1 MKKVSLSIWW
11 IMVNHGD
18 WLQSVYPKD
27 TSEAINSE
35 PPNGPIPYLNNLCDD
50 DDWWRLS
57 DSFAIST
64 RGCPDRESDARYS
77 AGSVGHE
84 RRAPAEVLSR
94 FCNKNGEGLVANE
107 PSGEK
112 NGQMNGQV
120 SGEMARHAE
129 RIGFRY
135 EQQAASVLRV
145 YFECSCSP
153 AIRVHRS
160 NTPNAA
166 GHCRLIRARRSL
178 FCENRLTVKSPYWSH
193 LTEVTLESTKIWL
206 IACLLKIFS

>member
-1 MKKVSLSIWW
+1 M
-11 IMVNHGD
+11 
-18 WLQSVYPKD
+18 
-27 TSEAINSE
+27 TA
-35 PPNGPIPYLNNLCDD
+35 
-50 DDWWRLS
+50 

-77 AGSVGHE
+77 AGSVGRE
-84 RRAPAEVLSR
+84 RRAPAVALSR
-94 FCNKNGEGLVANE
+94 FCNKNGGGLVANE

-112 NGQMNGQV
+112 NGQMSSQVSSKV

-145 YFECSCSP
+145 YFECRCSL
-153 AIRVHRS
+153 ATRLHRS